1 MRGFF
6 MPMSK
11 YSYFVI
17 GRSKVEILQK
27 FDNSVLVRYV
37 KTGVEACV
45 NPNLIK
51 SKEVGNYEKKGKY
64 PQKKSTKNKPNNNQ
78 LNFEL

>member
-6 MPMSK
+6 MLMSK
-11 YSYFVI
+11 YTYFVI

-45 NPNLIK
+45 NPEFI
-51 SKEVGNYEKKGKY
+51 
-64 PQKKSTKNKPNNNQ
+64 KNKTVEYQPKPNGKSNNRGNSQ
-78 LNFEL
+78 TKLDL